1 MEVNYTFLCDYADNS
16 GGKLTAVG
24 IGFDTIYARTVP
36 ATHPMLYAVIG
47 LWFSSVEAGSKQIGL
62 RIVDADG
69 NEIAPALNREVNVPP
84 PPPGFTY
91 RTLRLVMG
99 VGNLTFEAYGD
110 YVVAW
115 LLGGTE
121 IGRSLIKIA
130 EPPPSP
136 TTA

>member
-1 MEVNYTFLCDYADNS
+1 MEVNYYFLCDYADNS

-24 IGFDTIYARTVP
+24 IGFDTIYARAVP
-36 ATHPMLYAVIG
+36 ASHPMLYTVIG
-47 LWFSSVEAGSKQIGL
+47 LRFSSVEVGSKQIGL

-84 PPPGFTY
+84 PPPGFTH
-91 RTLRLVMG
+91 RTLRIVMG
-99 VGNLTFEAYGD
+99 IANLTFGAYGD

-115 LLGGTE
+115 LLGGAE
-121 IGRSLIKIA
+121 IGRSPIKLA